1 MTLLIKQHAAWLPR
15 HDANKARVNVK
26 NTASPTGAAPDASG
40 RVARAASERFCEKGN
55 HRCPGT
61 GTPRWYW
68 LSGRVI
74 SLEQDLSAVLTE
86 LFQGEL
92 CNAGFSDASLIPSP
106 FLSVIPE

>member
-1 MTLLIKQHAAWLPR
+1 MRLAGVR
-15 HDANKARVNVK
+15 AR
-26 NTASPTGAAPDASG
+26 PQ
-40 RVARAASERFCEKGN
+40 KGDLEMRT
-55 HRCPGT
+55 RCPGT

-74 SLEQDLSAVLTE
+74 SLEQDLSAVSTE

-92 CNAGFSDASLIPSP
+92 CNAGFSDASLIPSL